1 MSSDEQSRLTRPVR
15 VVPAVPTVPTAAFEI
30 PAFSTRE
37 PGDGQRWSTW
47 PATTPTERGPHPLPD
62 WLVTSAG
69 AFDTELGI
77 VKSGKEADVFLIERA
92 VADDPGASCVLA
104 AKRYRGAETSD
115 FHRAERYQEGRR
127 LRNTRDMRALARGS
141 SYGRTVA
148 AGRWARAE
156 FDALCRLHEEGVA
169 VPYPVQVHD
178 TEVLMEFIGD
188 DRVAAPRLAQ
198 TRAAGAEL
206 SDQFEQV
213 VAVMRGFARVGAAH
227 GDLSAY
233 NLLVHHG
240 RLIVIDLP
248 QLVDVVANPGGMTF
262 LERDCANICDWFTRR
277 GLERYADELLADLVA
292 ELFG

>member
-1 MSSDEQSRLTRPVR
+1 MLSDDFFPGTSF
-15 VVPAVPTVPTAAFEI
+15 AIPTFAGI
-30 PAFSTRE
+30 E
-37 PGDGQRWSTW
+37 PGAGQRWTTW
-47 PATTPTERGPHPLPD
+47 PATTPTERGPLPHPD

-77 VKSGKEADVFLIERA
+77 VKSGKEADVFLLERA
-92 VADDPGASCVLA
+92 VPGDASASCILA
-104 AKRYRGAETSD
+104 AKRCRGAEVSD

-127 LRNTRDMRALARGS
+127 LRNTRDMRAIARGS

-156 FDALCRLHEEGVA
+156 FDALHRLAEAGVA

-178 TEVLMEFIGD
+178 TELLMEFIGD
-188 DRVAAPRLAQ
+188 GREAAPRLAQ
-198 TRAAGAEL
+198 TRATGDEL
-206 SDQFEQV
+206 RDQFDQV
-213 VAVMRGFARVGAAH
+213 VTIMRGFARIGAAH
-227 GDLSAY
+227 GDLSPY

-240 RLIVIDLP
+240 RVVVIDLP
-248 QLVDVVANPGGMTF
+248 QLVDVVANPGGMAF
-262 LERDCANICDWFTRR
+262 LERDCTNICDWFTRR

>member
-1 MSSDEQSRLTRPVR
+1 VLSDDFFPGTSF
-15 VVPAVPTVPTAAFEI
+15 AIPTFAGI
-30 PAFSTRE
+30 E
-37 PGDGQRWSTW
+37 PGAGQRWTTW
-47 PATTPTERGPHPLPD
+47 PATTPTERGPLPHPD

-77 VKSGKEADVFLIERA
+77 VKSGKEADVFLLERA
-92 VADDPGASCVLA
+92 VPGDASASCILA
-104 AKRYRGAETSD
+104 AKRYRGTDVSD

-127 LRNTRDMRALARGS
+127 LRNTRDMRAIARGS

-156 FDALCRLHEEGVA
+156 FDALYRLAEARVA

-178 TEVLMEFIGD
+178 TELLMEFIGD
-188 DRVAAPRLAQ
+188 GREAAPRLAQ
-198 TRAAGAEL
+198 TRATGDEL
-206 SDQFEQV
+206 RDQFDQV
-213 VAVMRGFARVGAAH
+213 VTIMRGFARIGAAH
-227 GDLSAY
+227 GDLSPY

-240 RLIVIDLP
+240 RVVVIDLP
-248 QLVDVVANPGGMTF
+248 QLLDVVANPGGMAF
-262 LERDCANICDWFTRR
+262 MERDCTNICDWFTRR